1 MKKDLY
7 KLGGIT
13 LLLAIVFVGAGYD
26 LFLRNATPSFDET
39 RYINIRP
46 NSSLDEVGIGLVDAG
61 ILKKKNRFVWLG
73 KITGLGSQIKA
84 GHFEFR
90 EGVSNRDILD
100 VLRRGLQEP
109 VRVRIPAGTRKER
122 LISAMASE
130 MAFSE
135 EDLARALSDDSLA
148 RDLSTDTNHLW
159 GFMIPDTYSFY
170 WLTEPED
177 VIRRVKDHF
186 DSIIASAMDSL
197 DAIPMD
203 MTPEEIIRLA
213 GIVEWESA
221 HAPEKATIAGVYIN
235 RLRNRWALQAD
246 PTIQYAIMLS
256 EGEKRRLRFKDYD
269 LDDPF
274 NTYKYRGLPPGPI
287 TNPGSTSIQSVLF
300 PEEHRFFYF
309 IAKGDGQHIFSRT
322 LSEHRRNAQS
332 YYRLMDQ
339 RRREQAAAES
349 G

>member
-39 RYINIRP
+39 RFINIRP
-46 NSSLDEVGIGLVDAG
+46 SSSLDEVGIGLVDAG

-73 KITGLGSQIKA
+73 KITGWGSQIKA

-109 VRVRIPAGTRKER
+109 LRVRIPAGTRKER

-197 DAIPMD
+197 DAIPMN

-221 HAPEKATIAGVYIN
+221 HVPEKATIAGVYMN

-246 PTIQYAIMLS
+246 PTIQYAIMLT

-309 IAKGDGQHIFSRT
+309 VAKGDGQHIFSRT

-332 YYRLMDQ
+332 YFRLMDQ